1 MDRKVLLIDDDPIAN
16 MINNELFK
24 ARKYQVVAYTSPK
37 KALEFLSTITFSSEF
52 IPEII
57 MLDINMPEMDG
68 WEFLEVYQKTSFA
81 LAGDCKLYILTSSI
95 APEDQGKATT
105 YPAVSGFISKPLTME
120 WIEKL

>member
-1 MDRKVLLIDDDPIAN
+1 MGRKVLLVDDDPIAN

-24 ARKYQVVAYTSPK
+24 VSGYKVVAYTSPK
-37 KALEFLSTITFSSEF
+37 KALEFLNTITASSEF

-68 WEFLEVYQKTSFA
+68 WEFLEAYQKTSFA
-81 LAGDCKLYILTSSI
+81 LDSDCRLYILTSSI
-95 APEDQGKATT
+95 APEDQDRATT
-105 YPAVSGFISKPLTME
+105 CPSVSGFISKPLTME